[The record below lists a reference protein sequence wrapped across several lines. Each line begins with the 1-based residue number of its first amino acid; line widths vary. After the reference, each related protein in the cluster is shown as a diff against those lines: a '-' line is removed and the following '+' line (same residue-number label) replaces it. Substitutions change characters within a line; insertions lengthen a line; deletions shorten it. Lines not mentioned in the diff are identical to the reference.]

1 MQHNNTQ
8 PDPVPHHDDARAEAL
23 HQTKQGRD
31 TDAKT
36 FAIAAARA
44 LKDARCDDIL
54 VLDVSG
60 KNPVTDYI
68 VIGTGTSDRQ
78 MRSALADVESA
89 AKDCGYHPFDPAKD
103 TSADWLL
110 ADYLQVM
117 VHVFEANARAL
128 YDLEMLWGDGKRVE
142 WKRETKADTDSNE

>member
-78 MRSALADVESA
+78 MRSAARRCGKCGKGLRLSPVRPRKGHQCGLA
-89 AKDCGYHPFDPAKD
+89 
-103 TSADWLL
+103 
-110 ADYLQVM
+110 
-117 VHVFEANARAL
+117 ARRL
-128 YDLEMLWGDGKRVE
+128 PPGDGPCVRGE
-142 WKRETKADTDSNE
+142 CPGALRP